1 MRPVNAVLFGL
12 GGFILLQLAIG
23 IVVSRRVRNTDDYWL
38 AGRSLGFWMVMTS
51 VFATWFGA
59 ETCVSSA
66 GGMYERGLAGG
77 AAEPFG
83 YGLCIIFLGSVFALP
98 LYRRGLTT
106 FADFYRGRFSPGVER
121 VAVVILAPTSI
132 LWAAAQIRA
141 FGQVVSST
149 TGMGVTFSI
158 AIAALVAMVY
168 TSLGGLRA
176 DVITDCLQGVI
187 IILGLI
193 TLAIVIVHDQG
204 GPAATVAL
212 VDGER
217 LRLFGGDMGFWETV
231 ETWAVPVCG
240 SVVAQEIISRILAAR
255 SPGIA
260 RSATVTGGVFYLLI
274 GIIPAFTGLI
284 GYALLPDLD
293 DPEQILPQLART
305 HLPQVLYIL
314 FVGALVSAILSTVD
328 SSLLA
333 ASALLSQN
341 LILPLTKSPPEA
353 LRLWTARAAVAGCGL
368 IAFGLALSAETIY
381 GLVEAASSFGGAG
394 LFVVLVFGLFTRLGG
409 VQSAFAA
416 LVTGAATWMIAG
428 WGLGLACPY
437 VASLGVAT
445 LAYLATSLRDRTG
458 RTGFRTPAAIQ
469 VD

>member
-1 MRPVNAVLFGL
+1 MNAVLIGL
-12 GGFILLQLAIG
+12 SGFILLQLAIG
-23 IVVSRRVRNTDDYWL
+23 VVVSRRVRNTDDYWL

-83 YGLCIIFLGSVFALP
+83 YGLCIVFLGSVFALP

-106 FADFYRGRFSPGVER
+106 FADFYRGRYSPGVER

-149 TGMGVTFSI
+149 TGMDVTWSIGV
-158 AIAALVAMVY
+158 AALVAMVY

-176 DVITDCLQGVI
+176 DVITDCLQGGI
-187 IILGLI
+187 IIVGLV

-204 GPAATVAL
+204 GPAATFAL
-212 VDGER
+212 VDGDR

-260 RSATVTGGVFYLLI
+260 RSATVTGGMFYLLI
-274 GIIPAFTGLI
+274 GVIPAFIGLI
-284 GYALLPDLD
+284 GFALLPELD
-293 DPEQILPQLART
+293 DPEQILPQLAQI
-305 HLPQVLYIL
+305 HLPQVLYIV

-341 LILPLTKSPPEA
+341 LILPLTANTSEGM
-353 LRLWTARAAVAGCGL
+353 RLWTARAAVAGCGL
-368 IAFGLALSAETIY
+368 LAFGLALSADTIY

-409 VQSAFAA
+409 VWSAFAA
-416 LVTGAATWMIAG
+416 LAAGAATWMIAG
-428 WGLGLACPY
+428 WGLGLTCPY
-437 VASLGVAT
+437 VASMGVAT
-445 LAYLATSLRDRTG
+445 VAYLVTSVRERPGQPDFG
-458 RTGFRTPAAIQ
+458 PAGG
-469 VD
+469 VPVT